1 VPDEC
6 ALIARELHEPL
17 PGTAPEAVGWLCIE
31 QPGPWGRDA
40 VLESR
45 LDPGVAA
52 ALVARAAATDGVR
65 LQLVRRVDDRGEPR
79 PRRAFL
85 VHAGVDTRWVRR
97 VTFSD
102 ADELRSI
109 DLACLL
115 DPGPPDVGEPHADPL
130 LLVCTNARRDAC
142 CARWGRP
149 VATELAA
156 AHGEA
161 VWEASHVG
169 GHRFAG
175 NLVILPHGLSY
186 GFLQPEDAL
195 RVVRRHLDGLIDL
208 ETLRGRSALDR
219 AGQAA
224 EWYVRDRSLA
234 RGLDEVVL
242 GERRDVDGAVAFTA
256 RVGDTRYDVRVR
268 HEPLGTPRLT
278 GCDKDAPTDPGTWVL
293 DALEVR
299 PG

>member
-1 VPDEC
+1 MPDEC

-31 QPGPWGRDA
+31 QPGPWGHDA

-52 ALVARAAATDGVR
+52 VLVARAAATDGVR
-65 LQLVRRVDDRGEPR
+65 LQLVRRVDDRGGAR

-97 VTFSD
+97 LTFSD
-102 ADELRSI
+102 ADELRAI
-109 DLACLL
+109 DLTRLL
-115 DPGPPDVGEPHADPL
+115 DPVPPAIGEPYDDPL

-156 AHGEA
+156 VHGEA

-175 NLVILPHGLSY
+175 NLVILPDGLSY
-186 GFLQPEDAL
+186 GFLQPADAL

-208 ETLRGRSALDR
+208 EALRGRSGLDR

-224 EWYVRDRSLA
+224 EWFVRDRSLA

-242 GERRDVDGAVAFTA
+242 GERRDVGGAVTFSA
-256 RVGDTRYDVRVR
+256 RVGDAHYDVRVR